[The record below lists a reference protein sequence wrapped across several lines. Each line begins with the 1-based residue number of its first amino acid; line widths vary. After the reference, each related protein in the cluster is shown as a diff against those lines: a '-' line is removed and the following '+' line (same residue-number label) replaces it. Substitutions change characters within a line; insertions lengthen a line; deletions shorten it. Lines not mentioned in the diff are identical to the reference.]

1 MKGKP
6 KYKYGDKVKISL
18 GEELVEGTV
27 YIIDTYG
34 TFENSS
40 DVSYDIM
47 IKADRYKNEYNPEG
61 KCLVKHIQE
70 KHIISIE

>member
-6 KYKYGDKVKISL
+6 KYNYGDKVKISL
-18 GEELVEGTV
+18 DKELVEGTIE
-27 YIIDTYG
+27 IIDIYG
-34 TFENSS
+34 TFEDSS